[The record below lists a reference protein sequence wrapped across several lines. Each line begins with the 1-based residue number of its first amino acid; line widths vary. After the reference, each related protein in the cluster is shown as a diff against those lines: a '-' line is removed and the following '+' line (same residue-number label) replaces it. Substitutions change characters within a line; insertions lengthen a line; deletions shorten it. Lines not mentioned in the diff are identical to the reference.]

1 MKINFVTSAFG
12 FNYNSPLGNCHLGN
26 SPMHPPGQL
35 SPNNSS
41 LGELTPQTFF
51 TYEILFR
58 TIVLSL
64 SLPGDLPP
72 T

>member
-1 MKINFVTSAFG
+1 MKTNFVTSAFG
-12 FNYNSPLGNCHLGN
+12 FNDNSPLGNCHLGN
-26 SPMHPPGQL
+26 SPRHPPGQL

-58 TIVLSL
+58 TIVPSL